1 MHVTFLLGWIVPA
14 SYDEYTALV
23 KSDNVAS
30 THVWKAV
37 KGCVLLVET
46 WIP

>member
-1 MHVTFLLGWIVPA
+1 MHVTSLLGLIVPA

-23 KSDNVAS
+23 KSDGAS
-30 THVWKAV
+30 KHSLENSQR
-37 KGCVLLVET
+37 CVLLVET